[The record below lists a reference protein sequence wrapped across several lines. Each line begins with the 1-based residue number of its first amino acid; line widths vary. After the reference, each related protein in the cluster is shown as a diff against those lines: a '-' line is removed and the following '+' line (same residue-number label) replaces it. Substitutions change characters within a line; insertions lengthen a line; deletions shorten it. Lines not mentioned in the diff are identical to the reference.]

1 MNAQDEFQLAVWQQ
15 LREAGLTPEE
25 RIQNLD
31 DQVRMDQLLRE
42 FYGSEQESRAEFKR
56 QMSCVLVEFP
66 CVITNCSSSLPP
78 SALSS
83 SGV

>member
-1 MNAQDEFQLAVWQQ
+1 MLPADEIALSVWQQ

-66 CVITNCSSSLPP
+66 CVITGPQSQSLS
-78 SALSS
+78 SALS
-83 SGV
+83 